1 MGGFKSYSG
10 WIQIKPSLRVPP
22 TIYLG
27 MYLAT
32 ATPYTSAHSRR
43 STDNLQR
50 IEPGL
55 CLYRAEQLQ
64 HVYSNA
70 KQDECEPPVT
80 TFVHI
85 NKWNGHVQLLWSCP
99 RSAKHWR

>member
-1 MGGFKSYSG
+1 MIEDPFKQCSHLICWVNSG
-10 WIQIKPSLRVPP
+10 WVQIKPSLRVPP

-55 CLYRAEQLQ
+55 CLYRAEQL
-64 HVYSNA
+64 
-70 KQDECEPPVT
+70 
-80 TFVHI
+80 
-85 NKWNGHVQLLWSCP
+85 
-99 RSAKHWR
+99 